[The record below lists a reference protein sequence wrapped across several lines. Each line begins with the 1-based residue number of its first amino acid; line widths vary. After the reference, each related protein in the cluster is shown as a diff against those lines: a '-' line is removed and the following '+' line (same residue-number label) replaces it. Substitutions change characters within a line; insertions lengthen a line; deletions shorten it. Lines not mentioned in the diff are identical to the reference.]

1 MNEWLLHVHVHHT
14 YLFITIKTYSILYVV
29 QQKTL
34 MNENVD
40 EATQDVITYF
50 TQYDLQGIKDPTF
63 TQNYMAHG
71 Y

>member
-1 MNEWLLHVHVHHT
+1 
-14 YLFITIKTYSILYVV
+14 
-29 QQKTL
+29 

-63 TQNYMAHG
+63 TQNYMAYG